1 MDYISVSRMF
11 CLQWRCG
18 VFSILHYRG
27 KSSGQ
32 KLQSSFTAVKQSE
45 KKNTVSSR
53 ALMWWTLGQGGKLR
67 DNSGWSSE
75 KQQ

>member
-45 KKNTVSSR
+45 KKIQLVVER
-53 ALMWWTLGQGGKLR
+53 
-67 DNSGWSSE
+67 
-75 KQQ
+75 